1 MRQNNTTQ
9 VASNTNGL
17 FGPQD
22 PECFLG
28 QPGPYGFGE
37 GPLGAAN
44 NGVAVGPAALGG
56 NNIFLPV
63 PGPVPVGAAAALW
76 HNERVAE
83 RGVVHLVCN
92 RGAVWGQPNDGIVY
106 EVQECEAYLFFEL
119 PRYNFDPRHANGVW
133 PDESAIC
140 P

>member
-1 MRQNNTTQ
+1 MAFLDR
-9 VASNTNGL
+9 
-17 FGPQD
+17 QD

-28 QPGPYGFGE
+28 HPGPYGFGE

-56 NNIFLPV
+56 DNIFLPV
-63 PGPVPVGAAAALW
+63 PEPGAIAAL

-92 RGAVWGQPNDGIVY
+92 RAAVWGQPNDGIVY
-106 EVQECEAYLFFEL
+106 EVQECEAFLIFAL
-119 PRYNFDPRHANGVW
+119 PQYNFDPRHANGVW

-140 P
+140 L